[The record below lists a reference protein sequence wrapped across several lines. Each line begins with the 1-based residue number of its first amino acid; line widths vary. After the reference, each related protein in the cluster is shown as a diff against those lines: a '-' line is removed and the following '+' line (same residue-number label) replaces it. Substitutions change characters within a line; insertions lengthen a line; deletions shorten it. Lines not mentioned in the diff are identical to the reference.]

1 MLGFSTTLLTG
12 QQVLAAGGYALSS
25 VCILIFNKIVLSS
38 YRFNYPVLMTLFHML
53 VSVFVLSAAR
63 KGNLLS
69 YTNFDR
75 NLALRVFPLSLM
87 FCANIVFGMYA
98 LRNTDIP
105 MFATLR
111 RLTVAVTVVLEF
123 VVLAKRPQPMV
134 LCAVLVMIVGSL
146 IGGWGDLHYDPLGYF
161 YVLLNNGIT
170 ALYLVWMKRTCNE
183 TKLQH
188 DQWGVMYYNSLL
200 AVPVLVLF
208 ALFNGE
214 AARVVSFPYLNSVG
228 FQLSFAVSAI
238 MSFLMNASTFWCTKV
253 NSALTTSVTGQ
264 VKNVAT
270 SFISIVAFGVVATP
284 ALLTGLSVGLSG
296 SFLYGFA
303 MWQNGDKARR
313 EKAADKE
320 KEREKEQLE
329 HGLIS
334 RQPDDEEEEADTDQ
348 ADVEGESA
356 THSSPPL
363 HHHANNDSVLLSSSA
378 SSNSYSMSGSSM
390 SAGSSTSSPSNS
402 VYHQLLLSG
411 GSHSGGTS
419 GGGGVSSFSNLPH
432 HIQSSNAVGYYSR

>member
-1 MLGFSTTLLTG
+1 MASPYTSMMSG

-69 YTNFDR
+69 YANFDR
-75 NLALRVFPLSLM
+75 QLALRVFPLSLM

-123 VVLAKRPQPMV
+123 LVLAKRPQGMV
-134 LCAVLVMIVGSL
+134 VCAVAVMIVGSL

-161 YVLLNNGIT
+161 YVLVNNAIT

-200 AVPVLVLF
+200 AIPVLVLF

-214 AARVVSFPYLNSVG
+214 AARVMSFPHLNSVG
-228 FQLSFAVSAI
+228 FQLSFAISAI

-284 ALLTGLSVGLSG
+284 ALLAGLSVGLTG

-303 MWQNGDKARR
+303 MFKNGEQARRDKA
-313 EKAADKE
+313 A
-320 KEREKEQLE
+320 EREKESDKQREDERLR
-329 HGLIS
+329 
-334 RQPDDEEEEADTDQ
+334 RQEEAEAEAEQVDG
-348 ADVEGESA
+348 DVDCSDIQ
-356 THSSPPL
+356 SPL
-363 HHHANNDSVLLSSSA
+363 LQHANVNNSVLLSSSA

-402 VYHQLLLSG
+402 VYHQLPTN
-411 GSHSGGTS
+411 GSHSGG
-419 GGGGVSSFSNLPH
+419 SSS
-432 HIQSSNAVGYYSR
+432 SSNSGTYHTHNSNTIGYYSR

>member
-1 MLGFSTTLLTG
+1 MASAYTQLLTG

-123 VVLAKRPQPMV
+123 LVLAKRPQGMV
-134 LCAVLVMIVGSL
+134 ICAVVVMIVGSL

-161 YVLLNNGIT
+161 YVLLNNAIT

-200 AVPVLVLF
+200 AVPVLILF

-228 FQLSFAVSAI
+228 FQLSFAISAI

-284 ALLTGLSVGLSG
+284 ALITGLSVGLSG

-303 MWQNGDKARR
+303 MWKNGDKARR
-313 EKAADKE
+313 EKALEKE
-320 KEREKEQLE
+320 KERDKL
-329 HGLIS
+329 
-334 RQPDDEEEEADTDQ
+334 RDDELLRRQEEAEATEADQ
-348 ADVEGESA
+348 ADVDGEVSR
-356 THSSPPL
+356 SLLPL
-363 HHHANNDSVLLSSSA
+363 HQGSDDSVLLSSSA
-378 SSNSYSMSGSSM
+378 SSHSYSTGASMSSGSSI
-390 SAGSSTSSPSNS
+390 SSPSNS
-402 VYHQLLLSG
+402 VYHQLLVS
-411 GSHSGGTS
+411 GSHGG
-419 GGGGVSSFSNLPH
+419 SNLPH
-432 HIQSSNAVGYYSR
+432 HIQNSNAVGYYSR

>member
-1 MLGFSTTLLTG
+1 MVSIYTRLIPAG
-12 QQVLAAGGYALSS
+12 AAFGYALSS

-53 VSVFVLSAAR
+53 ISVFVLSAAR

-75 NLALRVFPLSLM
+75 KLALRVFPLSLM

-111 RLTVAVTVVLEF
+111 RLTVAVTVLLEF
-123 VVLAKRPQPMV
+123 LVLGKKPQGMVVG
-134 LCAVLVMIVGSL
+134 AVGVMILGSL

-161 YVLLNNGIT
+161 YVLLNNAIT

-200 AVPVLVLF
+200 AVPVLILF
-208 ALFNGE
+208 ALCNGE
-214 AARVVSFPYLNSVG
+214 AVRVVNFPYLHSVG
-228 FQLSFAVSAI
+228 FQVSFAISAV

-270 SFISIVAFGVVATP
+270 SFISIIAFGVVATP
-284 ALLTGLSVGLSG
+284 ALITGLSVGLSG
-296 SFLYGFA
+296 SFLYGFT
-303 MWQNGDKARR
+303 MWKNGEKGRR
-313 EKAADKE
+313 EKAALLD
-320 KEREKEQLE
+320 KEREKQ
-329 HGLIS
+329 HGDDLLR
-334 RQPDDEEEEADTDQ
+334 RQEEAD
-348 ADVEGESA
+348 AESDLTEEVDGSGA
-356 THSSPPL
+356 AVHTPLL
-363 HHHANNDSVLLSSSA
+363 HHGSNDSVLLSSSA

-390 SAGSSTSSPSNS
+390 SAGSTSSSAANS
-402 VYHQLLLSG
+402 VYHQLLLNE
-411 GSHSGGTS
+411 SHASAS
-419 GGGGVSSFSNLPH
+419 VSNLPH
-432 HIQSSNAVGYYSR
+432 HVQSSSTVGYYSR